1 MPKLNPVSY
10 KLLACVF
17 EHAGFRKVR
26 EEGSHLVYTKPGTPR
41 PVVIPKYRAVP
52 IFVIKN
58 NLRNAGIS
66 RERYFQLLT
75 ECR

>member
-1 MPKLNPVSY
+1 MLPGTAAYHDFLFHCYSE
-10 KLLACVF
+10 A
-17 EHAGFRKVR
+17 
-26 EEGSHLVYTKPGTPR
+26 VYTKPGSPR

-58 NLRNAGIS
+58 NLRTAGIS